1 MTEEPLISVAII
13 TYNQEKFISQTLES
27 ILSQKHSC
35 TYEIIIGDDCSTDRN
50 REIIESYR
58 EKYPEIIKPIYNQ
71 NNLGL
76 IKNYFNVM
84 AQCRGKYIM
93 QCAGDDWW
101 LPEKLSIQVDFMETH
116 PDIGMCY
123 GKAQTYI
130 DGKKKYG
137 KKFGEK
143 RESFESLLGGNTI
156 PAVTACFRRDLLER
170 YLEDINPLGKNWLM
184 EDYPLW
190 LWFSHES
197 RICFIDKIQAIYRV
211 LSESASHSMDIEK
224 ALMITESYTDIKNF
238 FYRKYVNS
246 NEDFVLFNKD
256 IVIAETLMMNSKISR
271 DEVEKAL
278 KKVKDVNHK
287 LKLKYLISKSGIL
300 LRLVRNLRY

>member
-1 MTEEPLISVAII
+1 MDPLVSVAII

-27 ILSQKHSC
+27 ILSQKHRC

-137 KKFGEK
+137 KKIGEK

-156 PAVTACFRRDLLER
+156 PAVTACFRRDLLEK
-170 YLEDINPLGKNWLM
+170 YLEDINPLGKDWLM

-197 RICFIDKIQAIYRV
+197 KVYFINKVLASYRV
-211 LSESASHSMDIEK
+211 LDESASHNSDIIKILRFKQGEADIK
-224 ALMITESYTDIKNF
+224 KFYYKKYISTTYECMVLNEDVVIANELMINPNISQKN
-238 FYRKYVNS
+238 VQ
-246 NEDFVLFNKD
+246 
-256 IVIAETLMMNSKISR
+256 A
-271 DEVEKAL
+271 AL
-278 KKVKDVNHK
+278 AKVKNYN
-287 LKLKYLISKSGIL
+287 LKLRAKYYISKSSLL
-300 LRLVRNLRY
+300 LRIFRTIR

>member
-1 MTEEPLISVAII
+1 MDPLVSVAII

-27 ILSQKHSC
+27 ILSQKHRC
-35 TYEIIIGDDCSTDRN
+35 AYEIIIGDDCSTDRN

-156 PAVTACFRRDLLER
+156 PAVTACFRRDLLEK

-197 RICFIDKIQAIYRV
+197 KVYFINKVLAIYRV
-211 LSESASHSMDIEK
+211 LDESASHNSDIIKILRFRQGEADIK
-224 ALMITESYTDIKNF
+224 KFYYKKYISTTYECMVLNEDVVIANELMINPNISQKN
-238 FYRKYVNS
+238 VQ
-246 NEDFVLFNKD
+246 
-256 IVIAETLMMNSKISR
+256 A
-271 DEVEKAL
+271 AL
-278 KKVKDVNHK
+278 AKVKNYN
-287 LKLKYLISKSGIL
+287 LKLRAKYYISKSSLL
-300 LRLVRNLRY
+300 LRIFRTIR

>member
-1 MTEEPLISVAII
+1 MDPLVSVAII

-27 ILSQKHSC
+27 ILSQKPGC
-35 TYEIIIGDDCSTDRN
+35 TYEIIIGDDCSADRN
-50 REIIESYR
+50 REVIESYR
-58 EKYPEIIKPIYNQ
+58 EKYPKIIKPIYNQ

-84 AQCRGKYIM
+84 AHCRGKYIM

-143 RESFESLLGGNTI
+143 RESFESLLNSNTI
-156 PAVTACFRRDLLER
+156 PAVTACFRRDLLEK
-170 YLEDINPLGKNWLM
+170 YLEDINPLDKSWLM

-197 RICFIDKIQAIYRV
+197 KVYFINKVLAIYRV
-211 LSESASHSMDIEK
+211 LDESASHNSDIIKILRFRQGEADIK
-224 ALMITESYTDIKNF
+224 KFYYKKYISATYECMVLNEDVVIANELMINPNISQKN
-238 FYRKYVNS
+238 VQ
-246 NEDFVLFNKD
+246 
-256 IVIAETLMMNSKISR
+256 A
-271 DEVEKAL
+271 AL
-278 KKVKDVNHK
+278 AKVKNYN
-287 LKLKYLISKSGIL
+287 LKLRAKYYISKSSLL
-300 LRLVRNLRY
+300 LRIFRTIR

>member
-1 MTEEPLISVAII
+1 MDPLVSVAII

-156 PAVTACFRRDLLER
+156 PAVTACFRRDLLEK

-197 RICFIDKIQAIYRV
+197 KVYFINKVLAIYRV
-211 LSESASHSMDIEK
+211 LDESASHNSDIIKILRFRQGEADIK
-224 ALMITESYTDIKNF
+224 KFYYKKYISTTYECMVLNEDVVIANELMINPNISQKN
-238 FYRKYVNS
+238 VQ
-246 NEDFVLFNKD
+246 
-256 IVIAETLMMNSKISR
+256 A
-271 DEVEKAL
+271 AL
-278 KKVKDVNHK
+278 AKVKNYN
-287 LKLKYLISKSGIL
+287 LKLRAKYYISKSSLL
-300 LRLVRNLRY
+300 LRIFRTIR

>member
-1 MTEEPLISVAII
+1 MDPLVSVAII

-156 PAVTACFRRDLLER
+156 PAVTACFRRDLLEK

-197 RICFIDKIQAIYRV
+197 KVYFINKVLAIYQV
-211 LSESASHSMDIEK
+211 LDESASHNSDIIKILRFRQGEADIK
-224 ALMITESYTDIKNF
+224 KFYYKKYISTTYECMVLNEDVVIANELMINPNISQKN
-238 FYRKYVNS
+238 VQ
-246 NEDFVLFNKD
+246 
-256 IVIAETLMMNSKISR
+256 A
-271 DEVEKAL
+271 AL
-278 KKVKDVNHK
+278 AKVKNYN
-287 LKLKYLISKSGIL
+287 LKLRAKYYISKSSLL
-300 LRLVRNLRY
+300 LRIFRTIR

>member
-1 MTEEPLISVAII
+1 MDPLVSVAII

-27 ILSQKHSC
+27 ILSQKHRC

-156 PAVTACFRRDLLER
+156 PAVTACFRRDLLEK

-197 RICFIDKIQAIYRV
+197 KVYFINKVLAIYRV
-211 LSESASHSMDIEK
+211 LDESASHNSDIIKILRFRQGEADIK
-224 ALMITESYTDIKNF
+224 KFYYKKYISTTYECMVLNEDVVIANELMINPNISQKN
-238 FYRKYVNS
+238 VQ
-246 NEDFVLFNKD
+246 
-256 IVIAETLMMNSKISR
+256 A
-271 DEVEKAL
+271 AL
-278 KKVKDVNHK
+278 AKVKNYN
-287 LKLKYLISKSGIL
+287 LKLRAKYYISKSSLL
-300 LRLVRNLRY
+300 LRIFRTIR